1 LFPIGQGSNAPPGA
15 VIELLPWAINDASFA
30 IAGFKVEPCQ
40 VADSPHL
47 IKAKEPERIIPKQQE
62 AHHD

>member
-1 LFPIGQGSNAPPGA
+1 V

-47 IKAKEPERIIPKQQE
+47 IKAKERERIIPKQQE